1 MQKEITFR
9 YHLSLI
15 RLAKRE
21 YPNDFIGKAVG
32 KQALTEMKIM
42 LIHYDPQI
50 LLTPIHPLT
59 TTDNKRKHFLYAST
73 AYTLVHT
80 TPLYCPPERRK

>member
-1 MQKEITFR
+1 MS
-9 YHLSLI
+9 LSPDKQALKGERI
-15 RLAKRE
+15 
-21 YPNDFIGKAVG
+21 PSIGKAVG